1 MYPTLLKIGNITI
14 SSWGVMVAIA
24 FLVAYMVSEF
34 EFKRK
39 RIDRNLLQP
48 IFIASVIGGL
58 VGAKILFLMVNVS
71 LSEFLNQ
78 PTGYLASGF
87 TFLGGFLGALLL
99 SLLIIWRKKASFWL
113 IADAIIPAIAI
124 GYGIGRIGCFLV
136 GDDYGVPSNH
146 PFAMAF
152 PDGAVPTTVQ
162 VHPTQIYETIIMVG
176 VFLLL
181 WNLRKIPVPIGWL
194 ASVGFILM
202 GLERFLIEFIRVTT
216 PSSIQGLT
224 IAQLMSLGII
234 ALGIIKIIQL
244 QKYDLK
250 YFKRRRES

>member
-1 MYPTLLKIGNITI
+1 MYPTLFKIGSVTI

-24 FLVAYMVSEF
+24 FIVAYMVSEF
-34 EFKRK
+34 EFNRK
-39 RIDRNLLQP
+39 RMDRNLLQP
-48 IFIASVIGGL
+48 LFIASVVGGL
-58 VGAKILFLMVNVS
+58 VGAKILFLMENVS

-78 PTGYLASGF
+78 PTEYLASGF

-99 SLLIIWRKKASFWL
+99 SLLIIWWEKASFWL

-136 GDDYGVPSNH
+136 GDDYGVPSNL

-152 PDGAVPTTVQ
+152 PDGAVPTTVK

-181 WNLRKIPVPIGWL
+181 WNLRKIPAPIGWL
-194 ASVGFILM
+194 ASVGFIFM

-216 PSSIQGLT
+216 PSSIPGLT
-224 IAQLMSLGII
+224 VAQLMSLGII
-234 ALGIIKIIQL
+234 VIGIIKIIQL

-250 YFKRRRES
+250 YFKRRGES

>member
-1 MYPTLLKIGNITI
+1 MYPTLVKIGSITI

-39 RIDRNLLQP
+39 GIDRSLLP
-48 IFIASVIGGL
+48 PLFIASVIGGL
-58 VGAKILFLMVNVS
+58 VGAKILFLMENVS
-71 LSEFLNQ
+71 LSEFLDQ

-113 IADAIIPAIAI
+113 IADATIPAIAI

-136 GDDYGVPSNH
+136 GDDYGVPSNL

-152 PDGAVPTTVQ
+152 PDGAVPTTVK
-162 VHPTQIYETIIMVG
+162 VHPTQIYESLIMLG
-176 VFLLL
+176 VFLIL
-181 WNLRKIPVPIGWL
+181 WKLRKITAPIGWL
-194 ASVGFILM
+194 ASVGFILL

-216 PSSIQGLT
+216 PSSIPGLT

-234 ALGIIKIIQL
+234 VIGIIKIIQL

-250 YFKRRRES
+250 YLNRRREP